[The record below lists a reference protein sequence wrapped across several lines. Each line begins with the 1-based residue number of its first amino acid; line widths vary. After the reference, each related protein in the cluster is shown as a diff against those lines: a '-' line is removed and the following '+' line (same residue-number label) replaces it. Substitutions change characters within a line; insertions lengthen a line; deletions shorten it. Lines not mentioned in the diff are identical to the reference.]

1 MSSNPFKD
9 NMICDLDTINA
20 QSQLPISMSA
30 TNTCEIH
37 AAATTKP
44 TGPHCGSR
52 VKVVTGPPKSLCLPH
67 LCGLENI
74 ASVLIVRQESPWDT
88 YRKVIT
94 YEIAGK
100 VTIATRRTRPS
111 RMVAIRTY
119 AKENARRLI
128 YRFGRL
134 EHRNVLSLHECYMH
148 EDLAFFLVDDLPL
161 TLAHV
166 VAFPSVY
173 PNETELGSII
183 LDGACYLFRFG
194 LAHQSLTCDDILF
207 GIDGIVKIASL
218 DLCIDCTPR
227 QSEAAYIAALPS
239 ITMRLMQKYDK
250 DQGVVGVNDLERWPI
265 DSAAVGFLS
274 ATETAGSIKSLRNQP
289 LLAGK
294 HRPSEDLVVLARA
307 SLLSSSLNCV
317 YNPHSKEC

>member
-30 TNTCEIH
+30 PTTCESH
-37 AAATTKP
+37 TAVTMKLN
-44 TGPHCGSR
+44 GPHYRSK
-52 VKVVTGPPKSLCLPH
+52 VKVVTGPPKSLFLPH

-88 YRKVIT
+88 YRKVII

-100 VTIATRRTRPS
+100 VTIAIRRTRPS

-173 PNETELGSII
+173 PNETELGSIVSQVCPSCPFDE
-183 LDGACYLFRFG
+183 LFWLFRSSTVSFIYLR
-194 LAHQSLTCDDILF
+194 LA
-207 GIDGIVKIASL
+207 
-218 DLCIDCTPR
+218 
-227 QSEAAYIAALPS
+227 
-239 ITMRLMQKYDK
+239 
-250 DQGVVGVNDLERWPI
+250 
-265 DSAAVGFLS
+265 
-274 ATETAGSIKSLRNQP
+274 LRTN
-289 LLAGK
+289 
-294 HRPSEDLVVLARA
+294 H
-307 SLLSSSLNCV
+307 
-317 YNPHSKEC
+317 